1 MKETGIATL
10 TYIVLFQVQALGC
23 SWTLAAD
30 AIVIL
35 MKSLNTPSFSN
46 YDFVNLNLHV
56 CV

>member
-23 SWTLAAD
+23 SRTLAAD

-35 MKSLNTPSFSN
+35 RKSLNTPSFSN
-46 YDFVNLNLHV
+46 YDFVNLNLYV

>member
-23 SWTLAAD
+23 SRTLAAD

>member
-23 SWTLAAD
+23 SRTLAAD

-35 MKSLNTPSFSN
+35 RKSLNTPSFSN
-46 YDFVNLNLHV
+46 YNFVNLNLYV
-56 CV
+56 YV